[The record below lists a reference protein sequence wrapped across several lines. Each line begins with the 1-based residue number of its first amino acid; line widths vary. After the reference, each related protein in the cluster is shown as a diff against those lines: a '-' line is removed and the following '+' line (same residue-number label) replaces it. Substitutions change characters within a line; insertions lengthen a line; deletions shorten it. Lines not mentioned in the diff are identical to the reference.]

1 MKFGMIAA
9 ALVAASVVGASFS
22 PALAQD
28 NAPSGNA
35 NAGRQVYRAVGCWQ
49 CHGTQGQGGAVTGP
63 RLATTALPYAAFLQ
77 QLRTPA
83 NAMPAYE
90 PKILSNADAA
100 NIYAWL
106 KSLPAAKSAGDI
118 PLLSNN

>member
-1 MKFGMIAA
+1 MKVGMVVAA
-9 ALVAASVVGASFS
+9 IVAASMVVAAHS
-22 PALAQD
+22 PAMAQD
-28 NAPSGNA
+28 SAPSGNA
-35 NAGRQVYRAVGCWQ
+35 KAGQQVYRAVGCWQ

-106 KSLPAAKSAGDI
+106 KSLPAAKSAQDI

>member
-1 MKFGMIAA
+1 MKVGMVAA
-9 ALVAASVVGASFS
+9 ALVAASVVVAAFS

-28 NAPSGNA
+28 NAPAGNA
-35 NAGRQVYRAVGCWQ
+35 KAGQQVFRSVGCWQ
-49 CHGTQGQGGAVTGP
+49 CHGSQAQGVAITGP

-90 PKILSNADAA
+90 PKILSNSEAA

-106 KSLPAAKSAGDI
+106 KSLPAAKSAADI